1 MSSISKLGA
10 LQSRIPAILLLMTLG
25 LGALTAIPTA
35 ILGGRE
41 SLPMMMMGAGVG
53 LGIVLAGSFCARL
66 ALRGP
71 DRFGVKIVVGGL
83 VFRLALLGL
92 LLTAIVRL
100 ARFPLESFIL
110 WMVFFYFSLVMA
122 EAWLLARQAVAP
134 ASREMSPR

>member
-1 MSSISKLGA
+1 MSSITKLGA
-10 LQSRIPAILLLMTLG
+10 LRSRIPAILLLTTLA

-71 DRFGVKIVVGGL
+71 DRFGVKIVVGGF

-110 WMVFFYFSLVMA
+110 WMTFFYFSLVMA

-134 ASREMSPR
+134 ANGEMSSR

>member
-1 MSSISKLGA
+1 
-10 LQSRIPAILLLMTLG
+10 MTLA

-35 ILGGRE
+35 ILGGRD
-41 SLPMMMMGAGVG
+41 SLSMMMMGAGVG

-71 DRFGVKIVVGGL
+71 DRFGVKVVVGGFF
-83 VFRLALLGL
+83 FRLVLLGL

-110 WMVFFYFSLVMA
+110 WMTFFYFSLVMV
-122 EAWLLARQAVAP
+122 EAWLLARQAMAP
-134 ASREMSPR
+134 AKGETNPR

>member
-1 MSSISKLGA
+1 MSSTAKLGA
-10 LQSRIPAILLLMTLG
+10 LQSRIPAALLLMTLV

-35 ILGGRE
+35 ILGGRD

-53 LGIVLAGSFCARL
+53 LATVLAGSFCARL

-71 DRFGVKIVVGGL
+71 DRFGVKIVVGGFF
-83 VFRLALLGL
+83 FRMVLLGL

-100 ARFPLESFIL
+100 ARFPLDSFIL
-110 WMVFFYFSLVMA
+110 WMTFFYFSLVMV

-134 ASREMSPR
+134 TNGETNP